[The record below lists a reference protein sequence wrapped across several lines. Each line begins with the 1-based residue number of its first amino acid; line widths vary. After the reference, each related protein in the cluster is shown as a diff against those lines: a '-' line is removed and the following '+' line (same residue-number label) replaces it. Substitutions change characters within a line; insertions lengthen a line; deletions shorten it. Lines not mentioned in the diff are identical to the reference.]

1 MAVARLNYRTIGG
14 PGGGLG
20 GLNRGQTERHQH
32 QHQRTVV
39 VIGFH
44 TASCGVSGHPRFART
59 GLRSFDSLSSECRK
73 ALIRIAHKPW
83 SCPSLYSHASISRFQ
98 QTGQGQ
104 DRSVEWRG
112 QRVGKMGKAYG
123 VRMELVWNMY
133 GTTRSQHANSRRGT
147 GWDYRSEEH
156 TS

>member
-1 MAVARLNYRTIGG
+1 
-14 PGGGLG
+14 
-20 GLNRGQTERHQH
+20 
-32 QHQRTVV
+32 
-39 VIGFH
+39 
-44 TASCGVSGHPRFART
+44 
-59 GLRSFDSLSSECRK
+59 LRSFDSLSSECRK

-147 GWDYRSEEH
+147 GWDYRACKEGRRRGAGVQEPTSAWGRGGIHRAGRARPAGGGVTLTKHLQLFAH
-156 TS
+156 TLAWLVVIGWP